1 MSAFKFTLYIKNL
14 VSLRSRRLEVMG
26 ERENGRAQGRHG
38 PNACSAGYLLVDN
51 SSMPRTK
58 KKNTFTSTLF
68 RCKCGARKLKSQI
81 SAKHGK
87 YLTCILV

>member
-58 KKNTFTSTLF
+58 KKKIRLHLLCLDANVV
-68 RCKCGARKLKSQI
+68 QEN
-81 SAKHGK
+81 
-87 YLTCILV
+87 